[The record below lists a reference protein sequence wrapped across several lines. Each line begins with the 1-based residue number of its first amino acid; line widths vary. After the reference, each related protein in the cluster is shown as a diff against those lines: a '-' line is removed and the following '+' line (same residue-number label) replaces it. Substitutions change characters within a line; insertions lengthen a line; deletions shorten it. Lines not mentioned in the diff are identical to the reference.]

1 VGSQQIYHKFDVSQ
15 NWLTMT
21 QKNYVLR
28 NYVKMTS
35 TNLLTLKTAY
45 RKLLPCLI
53 LAHSYQKLTRVKLLS
68 ILMIWLLCWIRLIVG
83 NSGIWMI
90 LLVEC
95 LFSGWSC
102 LLSKKI
108 SNCYFKSGEGLHTIK
123 VADLTRSV
131 RYLES
136 RLYFLVK
143 TLDTRLL
150 L

>member
-1 VGSQQIYHKFDVSQ
+1 
-15 NWLTMT
+15 MT

-83 NSGIWMI
+83 
-90 LLVEC
+90 
-95 LFSGWSC
+95 
-102 LLSKKI
+102 
-108 SNCYFKSGEGLHTIK
+108 
-123 VADLTRSV
+123 
-131 RYLES
+131 
-136 RLYFLVK
+136 
-143 TLDTRLL
+143 
-150 L
+150 